1 LKEFVRIQQAAV
13 RDGSLVAY
21 HDVSDGGLI
30 VCALEMSMSS
40 RASVQLAL
48 GAHHNTATLFAE
60 EPGAILQA
68 AKGKEATL
76 LTALHDAGLHAEII
90 GTATAPDDGE
100 APTFRIEIDGER
112 IFDDN
117 VLRLTQVWSE
127 TSFQM
132 AQRRDNPETAR
143 QEYEQLA
150 NVENTGLFAR
160 VGFAL
165 PTQPSH
171 IEVHER
177 PAVAVLREQ
186 GVSGE
191 AELAAAFHHA
201 GFTAVDVHLN
211 DVIRGRDN
219 LRRYAGLAVPG
230 GAS

>member
-1 LKEFVRIQQAAV
+1 LSPPPAAPLP
-13 RDGSLVAY
+13 R
-21 HDVSDGGLI
+21 
-30 VCALEMSMSS
+30 
-40 RASVQLAL
+40 R
-48 GAHHNTATLFAE
+48 AHHHTATLFAE
-60 EPGAILQA
+60 EPGAIPQA

-76 LTALHDAGLHAEII
+76 PTALHDAGLHAEII

-160 VGFAL
+160 VR
-165 PTQPSH
+165 S
-171 IEVHER
+171 EE
-177 PAVAVLREQ
+177 
-186 GVSGE
+186 
-191 AELAAAFHHA
+191 
-201 GFTAVDVHLN
+201 
-211 DVIRGRDN
+211 
-219 LRRYAGLAVPG
+219 
-230 GAS
+230 